1 MKPADDVH
9 VVLSPTGP
17 VPAKGAL
24 FLGKL
29 KRFEGTQWFDLPPGI
44 DLSRFSHVVLWSR
57 KTSVAIGHAPLSA
70 GDR

>member
-1 MKPADDVH
+1 
-9 VVLSPTGP
+9 

-57 KTSVAIGHAPLSA
+57 KPRWRSARAAECLGPLMPVGA
-70 GDR
+70 E